1 MFNLLKRDDS
11 KNVKN
16 AVAQQAPA
24 PVKEVIRSS
33 NNNLKIGS
41 VKHLMA
47 TAIVTNQAINAT
59 ADMAAKKEEIAE
71 IKIKTPE
78 VIAPIVAETPNTI
91 EAKLAPVEITVDEP
105 VAKAEFKP
113 FTQIAPEPM
122 EKKEAIATIP
132 KNVCTWF
139 VNNLSNYMNG
149 LPIEKENDFH
159 TLMNELTQNDEL
171 NQAPSHIGLHKVKH
185 FIKTQM
191 GHMFDT
197 ARDEFITINLP
208 ALDKGVML
216 MGPTPDNNIVLAGN
230 LSSLETSDWDN
241 IHKSLQAQIA

>member
-1 MFNLLKRDDS
+1 MFNLLKREDS

-16 AVAQQAPA
+16 VEAQQAPA

-47 TAIVTNQAINAT
+47 TAIIANQALH
-59 ADMAAKKEEIAE
+59 AAPVIAAPE
-71 IKIKTPE
+71 FEPTQETKTE
-78 VIAPIVAETPNTI
+78 VIKQAAIDTPDTI
-91 EAKLAPVEITVDEP
+91 EAKLAPVEIAADEP
-105 VAKAEFKP
+105 KAKAEFKS

-197 ARDEFITINLP
+197 SRDEFITINLP